1 MKNKVFIIA
10 EIAQAHEGSL
20 GIAHSYIDVLAD
32 LGADAVKF
40 QMHIA
45 EAESS
50 IYEPFRVKFS
60 FEDQTRYDYW
70 KRMEFTVDQWVELK
84 QHCDQRGVE
93 FLVSPFSCAAVDILE
108 KLKVKRYK
116 IGSGEVTNYL
126 ILKKIALTGKPII
139 LSSGLSD
146 YSELDDTIAYLKQF
160 NSPVSILQC
169 ATYYPTLPEQWGLNE
184 INNLKKRYNLPIGFS
199 DHSSDIFA
207 GLSAVALGAE
217 IIEFHIVF
225 DKQMFGPDAKASLIP
240 SEAKKLIEGIRKIEI
255 ALQNSQVNKTHNDDV
270 SIKKIFGKSLCVNK
284 NISKGHII
292 GFEDLESKKPADK
305 GIAAIDFEKV
315 LGKTLNKNLNK
326 WDFINYQDIS

>member
-1 MKNKVFIIA
+1 MNNKVFVIA
-10 EIAQAHEGSL
+10 EIAQAHDGSL

-32 LGADAVKF
+32 LGVDAVKF

-50 IYEPFRVKFS
+50 IFEPFRVKFS

-70 KRMEFTVDQWVELK
+70 KRMEFTFEQWAELK
-84 QHCDQRGVE
+84 KHCDNRGVE

-108 KLKVKRYK
+108 KLNVKKYK
-116 IGSGEVTNYL
+116 IGSGEVNNYL

-139 LSSGLSD
+139 LSSGLSNFD
-146 YSELDDTIAYLKQF
+146 ELDETVAYLKQLD
-160 NSPVSILQC
+160 SPISILQC
-169 ATYYPTLPEQWGLNE
+169 ATYYPTQPDQWGLNE
-184 INNLKKRYNLPIGFS
+184 ISNLKKRYNLPIGFS
-199 DHSSDIFA
+199 DHSADIFA

-225 DKQMFGPDAKASLIP
+225 DKHMFGPDAKASLTP

-255 ALQNSQVNKTHNDDV
+255 ALQNTQISKTHNDDV
-270 SIKKIFGKSLCVNK
+270 SIKTLFGKSLCVNK
-284 NISKGHII
+284 NLFKGHII
-292 GFEDLESKKPADK
+292 GFEDLESKKPSDK
-305 GIAAIDFEKV
+305 GIAAKEFEKV

-326 WDFINYQDIS
+326 WDFINNIDIN